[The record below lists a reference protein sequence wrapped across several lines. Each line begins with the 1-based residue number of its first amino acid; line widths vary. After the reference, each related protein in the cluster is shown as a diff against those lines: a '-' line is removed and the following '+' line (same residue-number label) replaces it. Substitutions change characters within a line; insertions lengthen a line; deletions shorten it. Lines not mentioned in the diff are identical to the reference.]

1 MNSNRLMEAVKKEPD
16 MDWEQDFLA
25 KARGNAFYQRVMR
38 EGLFSDMS
46 QALGVIQDKV
56 IEAAKKMAVG
66 RDIIWMVSTD
76 QPLTRFYLPKR
87 GAVSR
92 VGETKGLE
100 IGERF
105 SKADIQL
112 TYEYT
117 YDAAFTRSYIEDVP
131 YPIMQRAPMDGG
143 QLLEEQ
149 LTSDIMTLYE
159 GVAAGNL
166 AGGAEIS
173 AAASGTLAWA
183 DIVKARQAVRKEGF
197 NPDVCIVHPD
207 QIADLWNDD
216 KFIHGFYFGEKVDV
230 ERGLLGSTYLGLKIV
245 ETDLATAAKCH
256 VLDSTVAA
264 ACLMRRDILT
274 QPYEVP
280 NELRE
285 GVLVSIR
292 YGLGTLRTA
301 GIARIVSC

>member
-1 MNSNRLMEAVKKEPD
+1 MEAVKNDPD
-16 MDWEQDFLA
+16 LNWEQDFLV

-46 QALGVIQDKV
+46 QALGKV
-56 IEAAKKMAVG
+56 HDVAISAAKKMAVG
-66 RDIIWMVSTD
+66 RDIIWMVPTT
-76 QPLTRFYLPKR
+76 QPLTRFYLAKR

-92 VGETKGLE
+92 VGETKGLQ
-100 IGERF
+100 IGQRF
-105 SKADIQL
+105 SKTDIQL
-112 TYEYT
+112 NYEYT
-117 YDAAFTRSYIEDVP
+117 YDAAFTRSYVEDVP
-131 YPIMQRAPMDGG
+131 FPVLERSIADGG

-149 LTSDIMTLYE
+149 LTSDIMVLYE

-173 AAASGTLAWA
+173 AATSGTLAWV

-207 QIADLWNDD
+207 QIADLWSDD

-245 ETDLATAAKCH
+245 ETDIATATKCH
-256 VLDSTVAA
+256 ILDSTVAA
-264 ACLMRRDILT
+264 ACLMRRDIMT

-280 NELRE
+280 NEIRE
-285 GVLVSIR
+285 GVLLSIR
-292 YGLGTLRTA
+292 YGLGALRTT
-301 GIARIVSC
+301 GIARITGC